1 MDGSPTNVVLLAEEA
16 QINHV
21 QFFFFF
27 IYIYTKLHGTSRKA
41 ARDPGAEH
49 SAASTTTIN
58 TIIKPAVAASAV
70 LTKKSSRVCAVRAG
84 AEK

>member
-16 QINHV
+16 QIKCS
-21 QFFFFF
+21 FFFL
-27 IYIYTKLHGTSRKA
+27 YIYTKLHGTSRKA